1 MSKRFIRAGL
11 VAALTIAS
19 TISGPFSLSGPA
31 SASESADLLNGTW
44 QIYAQGQDVSIS
56 WDLNAETTTT
66 LSVNGQTAITEDGI
80 GHLYLPNQVPGA
92 HIDVSL
98 QATQPLSNEQA
109 LVLAEKHD
117 ITTEDAANT
126 YENIYAGGIPFT
138 IPREA
143 GQIDSARAASLL
155 PDVSI
160 FRYQTFIPYANVAGP
175 GAPFPG
181 PCNDGI
187 LGQVFFN
194 GNNRGFDAT
203 SGSFKTRLDTWI
215 DWTAGGDISYNGFVG
230 PTIMTYIS
238 PFGSGSKIKTA
249 SSSSMLSVPISQS
262 SEVVKFHASQ
272 DVENPFC
279 NSLVTLGISFDL
291 DVKIYRSGRY
301 LLGGTAIRVPSH
313 EAYIKDSN
321 SPVWFPVLRRGFDG
335 LDAFNCFSIFNANA
349 PECTSTYLLENIR

>member
-1 MSKRFIRAGL
+1 MSKKFIRAGL

-19 TISGPFSLSGPA
+19 TISGPLSLSGPA

-66 LSVNGQTAITEDGI
+66 LSVNGETALTEDGE
-80 GHLYLPNQVPGA
+80 GHLYLPDQVPGA
-92 HIDVSL
+92 HIEVSL
-98 QATQPLSNEQA
+98 QATQALSVEQA
-109 LVLAEKHD
+109 IELADKHD
-117 ITTEDAANT
+117 LTTDEAANT
-126 YENIYAGGIPFT
+126 YENIYASGIPFT

-143 GQIDSARAASLL
+143 GQIDSASAASLL

-160 FRYQTFIPYANVAGP
+160 FRYQTFIPYVNVAGP
-175 GAPFPG
+175 WAPIPG

-187 LGQVFFN
+187 VFPVFFN

-215 DWTAGGDISYNGFVG
+215 DWNAGGDISYNGFVS
-230 PTIMTYIS
+230 PTIMTWTS
-238 PFGSGSKIKTA
+238 AFGPSARVKTA
-249 SSSSMLSVPISQS
+249 SSSSMVSVPISQS
-262 SEVVKFHASQ
+262 SDVVKFHISQ
-272 DVENPFC
+272 DVANPFC
-279 NSLVTLGISFDL
+279 TPVITLGISFDL
-291 DVKIYRSGRY
+291 VVKIFRSGRY
-301 LLGGTAIRVPSH
+301 SLGGTAIRVPSH

-335 LDAFNCFSIFNANA
+335 LDAFDCFAFFKANA
-349 PECTSTYLLENIR
+349 PECISTYLLDNVR